1 MFREC
6 HVPPLW
12 ISKGQ
17 YKDFP
22 PGGTEECPHIGRR
35 CLNMLVSLL
44 LCPGLD
50 SGSVTGLC
58 LRPCTIPL
66 SGRPE
71 RSLGPVMANSERKTV
86 MGAAAGVA
94 GRQRARGGSGAV
106 ADDLFSEDQG
116 HLFPACLVLNA
127 DFSPLSYVPLSLW
140 SWKDTVKAVFRGSA
154 QVVSEYDEWIIR
166 SPNLDLNLPSVIALK
181 APPHPPHPPSDPPT
195 RTPTHTP
202 AHPHPGRNTCRPAMR
217 IHQRSPVATST
228 FATGLPARCARSTC
242 TCGAI
247 RLPKGCSPAC
257 SNCGVSSHCGVS
269 RTACSRSNPNPNLD
283 PGPHPN
289 PKP

>member
-1 MFREC
+1 M
-6 HVPPLW
+6 PA
-12 ISKGQ
+12 S
-17 YKDFP
+17 
-22 PGGTEECPHIGRR
+22 GRR
-35 CLNMLVSLL
+35 CLNMLVSVL

-58 LRPCTIPL
+58 LRPCTISL

-71 RSLGPVMANSERKTV
+71 RSLGPVMANSKRKTV

-94 GRQRARGGSGAV
+94 GRQRARRGSGAV
-106 ADDLFSEDQG
+106 ADDLFPGDQG

-181 APPHPPHPPSDPPT
+181 APPTPLIPPQTRTHTPT
-195 RTPTHTP
+195 RTPTRTL
-202 AHPHPGRNTCRPAMR
+202 AGIRADQQYASTSVHPS
-217 IHQRSPVATST
+217 Q
-228 FATGLPARCARSTC
+228 
-242 TCGAI
+242 
-247 RLPKGCSPAC
+247 RLPSRRVYLPGVPAAP
-257 SNCGVSSHCGVS
+257 VPV
-269 RTACSRSNPNPNLD
+269 
-283 PGPHPN
+283 GP
-289 PKP
+289 

>member
-1 MFREC
+1 
-6 HVPPLW
+6 
-12 ISKGQ
+12 
-17 YKDFP
+17 
-22 PGGTEECPHIGRR
+22 
-35 CLNMLVSLL
+35 MLVSML

-181 APPHPPHPPSDPPT
+181 APPTPLIPPQTHPPALPHTLPPT
-195 RTPTHTP
+195 RTLAGIRADQQYASTSV
-202 AHPHPGRNTCRPAMR
+202 HPS
-217 IHQRSPVATST
+217 Q
-228 FATGLPARCARSTC
+228 
-242 TCGAI
+242 
-247 RLPKGCSPAC
+247 RLPSRRVYLPGVPAAP
-257 SNCGVSSHCGVS
+257 VPV
-269 RTACSRSNPNPNLD
+269 
-283 PGPHPN
+283 GP
-289 PKP
+289 